1 MIDKHYHDS
10 AINKYGKRCEICGFA
25 VGLEVHHL
33 NYQEHQDIEDQIRKA
48 ERSKD
53 HEEMIALLNK
63 AKAMGFVEYDSKTGQ
78 LAKDDST
85 RNLSVLC
92 ANHHNFV
99 HITDMGLK
107 ILKALPPR
115 V

>member
-33 NYQEHQDIEDQIRKA
+33 NYQEHQAIEDQIRKA
-48 ERSKD
+48 ERSGD
-53 HEEMIALLNK
+53 HEEMIALINK
-63 AKAMGFVEYDSKTGQ
+63 AKAMGFDEYVNFQ

-85 RNLSVLC
+85 RNLSVVC
-92 ANHHNFV
+92 ANHHNFI